1 MGEALKA
8 RGEARA
14 STDRADLLT
23 NTRLRARARSAC
35 FVGGGSF
42 FENMDGAACCLDGCQ
57 SSMSIRIT
65 PFPNCPPPRF
75 SQGCGCVKGPG
86 HHFGCPA
93 TARVRKLVSVASRST
108 NPQTPPTPLQST
120 PPRPKKSRGPQQ
132 TAMPA
137 CVCSPS
143 RAALLLRKIDP
154 HSSFA
159 QAQAQRAAPPARRVS
174 KRQRRQRRRKAK
186 LGGPNRPPE
195 RAAKHS
201 CSCGPASSTWLATH
215 VRAGRPTEPFGARRW
230 PLGAVG
236 RSSGPGGNLFG
247 GSVGQIQPWNRHVL
261 ARHVRVCSS
270 PRRAQAGGRPPRAG
284 SRSPACTCVIRPLT
298 PTPCPRITTTHRT
311 PRCRRRNR
319 VNAQGCGVVGG
330 GGQFQVVRE
339 PAASSTP
346 TAAAPKAG
354 QGTGIPALILAA
366 GCTRTSIGTSGA
378 PPSSSRRRPL
388 VRSRAKAG
396 RARSAVGYLG
406 ALASSKQ
413 QHGAADDEPA
423 AAQGGGV
430 RGEGGGE

>member
-42 FENMDGAACCLDGCQ
+42 FEIMDGAACCLDGCQ

-108 NPQTPPTPLQST
+108 NPQTPPTPLQSK

-159 QAQAQRAAPPARRVS
+159 QTQAQRAAPRARRVS

-201 CSCGPASSTWLATH
+201 CSCGPASSTWLAT
-215 VRAGRPTEPFGARRW
+215 RTCERGAQR
-230 PLGAVG
+230 
-236 RSSGPGGNLFG
+236 N
-247 GSVGQIQPWNRHVL
+247 HL
-261 ARHVRVCSS
+261 AR
-270 PRRAQAGGRPPRAG
+270 AGGRWGPWVDRADREG
-284 SRSPACTCVIRPLT
+284 IYSGVRSARSSPGIAMCWPDTCVFAPLRGA
-298 PTPCPRITTTHRT
+298 PKP
-311 PRCRRRNR
+311 
-319 VNAQGCGVVGG
+319 
-330 GGQFQVVRE
+330 
-339 PAASSTP
+339 
-346 TAAAPKAG
+346 AAAPREQEAEAP
-354 QGTGIPALILAA
+354 PAL
-366 GCTRTSIGTSGA
+366 
-378 PPSSSRRRPL
+378 
-388 VRSRAKAG
+388 V
-396 RARSAVGYLG
+396 
-406 ALASSKQ
+406 
-413 QHGAADDEPA
+413 
-423 AAQGGGV
+423 
-430 RGEGGGE
+430 